1 MATSGTTSFNLD
13 IDDVIEDA
21 YERCG
26 LETRSGYDLKSAR
39 RSLNILFQEWM
50 NRGVHLWKVENYTA
64 NLTAGTT
71 SYTAPS
77 DASDVLEM
85 TFRQVSGGTT
95 TDTSMTKISRSE
107 YQALPNKYTQGQPTQ
122 YYVERNL
129 SNVVISLY
137 QTPNTTDTQINY
149 NYIGRIE
156 DVGQYTNQ
164 PDAPFRFLPCM
175 VSGLA
180 FYLSQKKAPQM
191 TQALKLYYEDELQ
204 RALTE
209 DGQRSS
215 VHLVPQNYFI
225 NGS

>member
-1 MATSGTTSFNLD
+1 MATSGTTTFNLD

-50 NRGVHLWKVENYTA
+50 NRGVHLWKVENFTA

-85 TFRQVSGGTT
+85 TFRQTSGSNI
-95 TDTSMTKISRSE
+95 TDTTMTKISRSE
-107 YQALPNKYTQGQPTQ
+107 YQAIPNKFSQGQPTQ

-129 SNVVISLY
+129 SNVVINIY

-209 DGQRSS
+209 DSQRAS
-215 VHLVPQNYFI
+215 VHLTPQNYFI

>member
-1 MATSGTTSFNLD
+1 MATSGTTTFNLD

-50 NRGVHLWKVENYTA
+50 NRGVHLWKVENVTA
-64 NLTAGTT
+64 NLVAGTT
-71 SYTAPS
+71 TYVAPS

-85 TFRQVSGGTT
+85 TFRQTSGSNI
-95 TDTSMTKISRSE
+95 TDTTMTKISRSE
-107 YQALPNKYTQGQPTQ
+107 YQAIPNKFSQGQPTQ

-129 SNVVISLY
+129 SNVVINLY

-209 DGQRSS
+209 DGQRAS
-215 VHLVPQNYFI
+215 VHLTPQNYFI
-225 NGS
+225 SGS

>member
-1 MATSGTTSFNLD
+1 MATSGTTTFNLD

-26 LETRSGYDLKSAR
+26 LQTREGYDLRSAR

-50 NRGVHLWKVENYTA
+50 NRGIHLWKVENRTD

-71 SYTAPS
+71 TYTAPS

-85 TFRQVSGGTT
+85 TFRTVSSGTT
-95 TDTSMTKISRSE
+95 TDTTMTKISRSE
-107 YQALPNKYTQGQPTQ
+107 YQAIPNKFSQGQPTQ

-129 SNVVISLY
+129 SNVSINLY
-137 QTPNTTDTQINY
+137 QTPNTTNTQINY
-149 NYIGRIE
+149 NYIGRIQ
-156 DVGQYTNQ
+156 DAGSYTNQ

-180 FYLSQKKAPQM
+180 FYLSQKKNPQM
-191 TQALKLYYEDELQ
+191 TQTLKLYYEDELQ

-209 DGQRSS
+209 DGQRAS
-215 VHLVPQNYFI
+215 VHIVPQNYYV
-225 NGS
+225 GS